1 MNTVTPCTALSSLKF
16 NLEVCNKT
24 KLWRP
29 VLEKLDGRLPK
40 MHVLKG
46 RQEAGCR
53 LETGLKDRFYS
64 EGSDQ
69 KQSLSKKKKKN

>member
-1 MNTVTPCTALSSLKF
+1 M
-16 NLEVCNKT
+16 
-24 KLWRP
+24 
-29 VLEKLDGRLPK
+29 LEKLDGRLPK

-69 KQSLSKKKKKN
+69 KHSLSKKKKKKKKKEKKKIKASLTRSFS